1 MRRLHNR
8 APSGSRRLA
17 GFRKTK
23 EKFCGFCRFCE
34 KKNPMYRINEIFYS
48 LQGEG
53 FHAGTPAVFVRFS
66 GCNLRCAFCDTQHQ
80 KGEMM
85 SLQEIVDEVNKYPNA
100 PLLVLTGGE
109 PSLFIDETFVAE
121 LKQKT
126 HKTIAIETNGTRPLP
141 SNLDW
146 VTLSP
151 KAAFEGG
158 NVEPCVL
165 RRCDE
170 LKVVYLGQDL
180 AQYDG
185 IEAKHRFLQPCF
197 CEDEKQRQ
205 ANMKACVEAVMQN
218 PGWRL
223 SLQIHRVLNIQ

>member
-1 MRRLHNR
+1 
-8 APSGSRRLA
+8 
-17 GFRKTK
+17 
-23 EKFCGFCRFCE
+23 
-34 KKNPMYRINEIFYS
+34 MYKINEIFYS

-53 FHAGTPAVFVRFS
+53 YHSGTPAVFVRFS
-66 GCNLRCAFCDTQHQ
+66 GCNLRCVFCDTQHQ
-80 KGEMM
+80 SGSIM
-85 SLQEIVDEVNKYPNA
+85 SSQEIVDEINKYPDA

-126 HKTIAIETNGTRPLP
+126 GKQIAIETNGTRPLP

-151 KAAFEGG
+151 KTTFAGG
-158 NVEPCVL
+158 DLFPCVL
-165 RRCDE
+165 KRCDE

-180 AQYDG
+180 TQYED

-197 CEDEKQRQ
+197 CENETMRQ
-205 ANMKACVEAVMQN
+205 ANMKACVDAVMQN

-223 SLQIHRVLNIQ
+223 SLQIHRVLNIP

>member
-1 MRRLHNR
+1 
-8 APSGSRRLA
+8 
-17 GFRKTK
+17 
-23 EKFCGFCRFCE
+23 
-34 KKNPMYRINEIFYS
+34 MYKINEIFHS

-53 FHAGTPAVFVRFS
+53 FHSGTSAVFVRFS

-80 KGEMM
+80 AGEML

-109 PSLFIDETFVAE
+109 PSLFIDEAFVAE

-141 SNLDW
+141 SSLDW

-151 KAAFEGG
+151 KSAFEGG
-158 NVEPCVL
+158 DLEPCVL
-165 RRCDE
+165 KQCDE

-180 AQYDG
+180 AQYKD
-185 IEAKHRFLQPCF
+185 IVAKHRFLQPCF
-197 CEDEKQRQ
+197 CEDETERL

-223 SLQIHRVLNIQ
+223 SMQIHRVLNIQ